1 MLTGQFSGAVSAISF
16 RGVPPGMYVVTV
28 LVYIE
33 ATLNSSVVHTEHV
46 QVTMDVP
53 METSKCLSGDPLP
66 GGQMQC

>member
-1 MLTGQFSGAVSAISF
+1 MLTGHAVSAISF

-46 QVTMDVP
+46 QVTIDVAL
-53 METSKCLSGDPLP
+53 ETSKFFSGDPLP
-66 GGQMQC
+66 GSQIQC